1 VLSEQRCQATFSGQ
15 GIIGAYDSFLR
26 NPGLAQSLRPDWIIR
41 FGAPPTSKALNT
53 YLLNQRGA
61 QQTQVNLPGTWSDP
75 ELSATQVLTVDD
87 PGEILLELS
96 KIEQTDP
103 DRAWLPAWLQAES
116 ATLTAIRSVL
126 DEEGLVSEPS
136 AIIDLADVIPGGRT
150 VFAGNSMPVRDID
163 SFWPTTSDLSSIVF
177 FRGNRGA
184 SGIDG
189 VVSTALGVAA
199 RSYGFLV
206 AVIGDVSFYHDMNGL
221 LAAQRHGLSATIVLI
236 NNDGGGIFSFLPQ
249 HEQSEDFETLFGTP
263 HGLDFSHVGPLYGVG
278 FQRVETRQEY
288 RDALKASFST
298 PGVQV
303 IEVRTDREANL
314 RLHQR
319 IWAAVAEA
327 VEPLVEET
335 AL

>member
-1 VLSEQRCQATFSGQ
+1 
-15 GIIGAYDSFLR
+15 
-26 NPGLAQSLRPDWIIR
+26 
-41 FGAPPTSKALNT
+41 
-53 YLLNQRGA
+53 
-61 QQTQVNLPGTWSDP
+61 
-75 ELSATQVLTVDD
+75 
-87 PGEILLELS
+87 
-96 KIEQTDP
+96 
-103 DRAWLPAWLQAES
+103 
-116 ATLTAIRSVL
+116 VL

-189 VVSTALGVAA
+189 LVSTALGVAA

-206 AVIGDVSFYHDMNGL
+206 AVIGDISFYHDMNGL
-221 LAAQRHGLSATIVLI
+221 LAAQRHGLNATIVLV

-249 HEQSEDFETLFGTP
+249 HEQSEDFEALFGTP

-278 FQRVETRQEY
+278 FQRVATRQAY
-288 RDALKASFST
+288 REALKASFEA

-303 IEVRTDREANL
+303 IEVRTDREENL

-327 VEPLVEET
+327 VEPVVEET